1 MWGLNRP
8 HLYIKEKKMKD
19 KFNEKIHILARLCVI
34 VDLLQHFYKEKTTL
48 EKELE
53 QIEEDERKSNH
64 N

>member
-1 MWGLNRP
+1 
-8 HLYIKEKKMKD
+8 MKD

-34 VDLLQHFYKEKTTL
+34 VDLLQHFYKEKATL

-53 QIEEDERKSNH
+53 KIEEDERENNH